1 MIILQIISSFI
12 VTIQIFA
19 IMFLFTYLIVWIY
32 VLWCN
37 LLDPTALQLEVFVL
51 KIKK

>member
-1 MIILQIISSFI
+1 MIIFQIISSFI

-19 IMFLFTYLIVWIY
+19 IMFLFSYLIVWIY

-37 LLDPTALQLEVFVL
+37 VVDPTALQLEVFVL
-51 KIKK
+51 EINK